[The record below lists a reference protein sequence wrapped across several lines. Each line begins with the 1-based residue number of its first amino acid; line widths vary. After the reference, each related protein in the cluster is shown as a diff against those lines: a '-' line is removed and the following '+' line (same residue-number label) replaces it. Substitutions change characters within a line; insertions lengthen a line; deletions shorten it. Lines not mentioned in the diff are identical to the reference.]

1 MGLFDKAKGSA
12 VQKPVATGKS
22 EKIQSMSF
30 ESPAVIFI
38 SSGYDAHGNIAA
50 LNFIALI
57 PDTKDGIRLTSIP
70 PKSAVEFFKKYPVI
84 NLKLGSDKEPFV
96 GTNGV
101 FGRYPKIG
109 RGIKHSKN
117 ECKYVVLCKDTIG
130 KNFIVSDASGKFGLM
145 SDEQAISYATMFGF
159 ANGKV
164 VEKDGKKFL
173 SAIAGEYPV
182 VKMNFNTE
190 AEGKNEAYKVYRKAL
205 EAVVGK
211 ERADF
216 ILYSQVAR
224 HIGNAELYAWAM
236 EETANK
242 EDPDDK
248 FGYGIGLVG
257 CMIYAKD
264 KKDGVKDDKLVELLS
279 KIVEPDALKII
290 DKIIEK
296 GWDFTTVWD
305 YTPLKTNIGA
315 DKAYRKAFGL
325 PTVTASKYD
334 ITRQSM
340 AMKFDNYDKHFA

>member
-1 MGLFDKAKGSA
+1 MGLFNKNSAKA
-12 VQKPVATGKS
+12 QKPSVNNKAGNITA
-22 EKIQSMSF
+22 MSF

-38 SSGYDAHGNIAA
+38 SSGYDSQGNIAA
-50 LNFIALI
+50 LNFIALV
-57 PDTKDGIRLTSIP
+57 PDVKDGIKLTSIH
-70 PKSAVEFFKKYPVI
+70 PKNAVEFFKKYPVC
-84 NLKLGSDKEPFV
+84 NLKLGSDKEPFI

-109 RGIKHSKN
+109 RGIKHAKN

-182 VKMNFNTE
+182 VNMSFNTE
-190 AEGKNEAYKVYRKAL
+190 AAGKNEAYKAYREAL
-205 EAVVGK
+205 EVMVGK

-242 EDPDDK
+242 EDPNDR

-315 DKAYRKAFGL
+315 SNIYRKAFGL
-325 PTVTASKYD
+325 KTEPISKYD
-334 ITRQSM
+334 ITKQSM

>member
-1 MGLFDKAKGSA
+1 MGLFNKNSAEAQKSGLNNKAGNIKA
-12 VQKPVATGKS
+12 
-22 EKIQSMSF
+22 MSF
-30 ESPAVIFI
+30 ESPSVVFI

-50 LNFIALI
+50 LNFIALV
-57 PDTKDGIRLTSIP
+57 PDVKNGIKLTSIH
-70 PKSAVEFFKKYPVI
+70 PKNAVEFFKKYPVC
-84 NLKLGSDKEPFV
+84 NLKLGSDKEPFI

-109 RGIKHSKN
+109 RGINHAKN

-130 KNFIVSDASGKFGLM
+130 RNFLVSDASGKFGLM
-145 SDEQAISYATMFGF
+145 SDEQAINYATMFGF

-182 VKMNFNTE
+182 VKMTFNPE
-190 AEGKNEAYKVYRKAL
+190 ADGQSTAYKMYRKAL
-205 EAVVGK
+205 AAMVGE

-216 ILYSQVAR
+216 IIYSQVAR

-242 EDPDDK
+242 EDPNDR

-264 KKDGVKDDKLVELLS
+264 KKDGVKDEKLIELLS

-290 DKIIEK
+290 DKIVEK

-305 YTPLKTNIGA
+305 YTPVKA
-315 DKAYRKAFGL
+315 DVAAYRKAFGL
-325 PTVTASKYD
+325 KTEPIGKYD
-334 ITRQSM
+334 ITRQTM
-340 AMKFDNYDKHFA
+340 AMKFENYDKHFF